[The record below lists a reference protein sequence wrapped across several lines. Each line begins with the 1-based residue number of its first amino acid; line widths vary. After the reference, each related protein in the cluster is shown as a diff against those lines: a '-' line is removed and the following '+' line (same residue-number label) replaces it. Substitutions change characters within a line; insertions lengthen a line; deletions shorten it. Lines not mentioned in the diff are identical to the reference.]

1 MQSPANRSWTSLSG
15 ARNISEILYP
25 NQISAALNVEDIPLA
40 LVWTQDMWAK
50 ILAHLDGN
58 QPIGPSDY
66 PGCQQDVE
74 LAIERWLRGVG
85 RALVVGSVSPWIE
98 AILFRWGCREIFT
111 LDLAKIY
118 SEIQE
123 VTTVTYGQWEQ
134 LGLKADLILS
144 FSTVEHIGLGRYG
157 DTEDQEAD
165 IKWMRHFA
173 LNNLAPGGVHLLG
186 IPVGEMSICSSTA
199 HRIYGP
205 DRMERLLEGWRFLE
219 TIFDGR
225 ILGEIPF
232 AEEYGGNDWQKQPLI
247 VLEPA
252 GLAAGPHD
260 HDPFPDREVGPGH

>member
-1 MQSPANRSWTSLSG
+1 MQTPTNRSWTALSG
-15 ARNISEILYP
+15 TRNANESLYV
-25 NQISAALNVEDIPLA
+25 NQISAALNVDDIPLA
-40 LVWTQDMWAK
+40 LVWTQAMWTK
-50 ILAHLDGN
+50 ILTHLEKN
-58 QPIGPSDY
+58 QPIGPPDY

-74 LAIERWLRGVG
+74 LAIERWLRDSC

-98 AILFRWGCREIFT
+98 AILFRCGCREIFT
-111 LDLAKIY
+111 LDIAPIH

-123 VTTVTYGQWEQ
+123 ITTVTYSQWEK
-134 LGLKADLILS
+134 LELKADLILS

-173 LNNLAPGGVHLLG
+173 LENLTQGGVHLLG
-186 IPVGEMSICSSTA
+186 IPVGEMSIYSTA

-205 DRMERLLEGWRFLE
+205 DRMERLLRDWRILE

-232 AEEYGGNDWQKQPLI
+232 AEEYGGDDWQKQPLI
-247 VLEPA
+247 VLEP
-252 GLAAGPHD
+252 G
-260 HDPFPDREVGPGH
+260 